1 MLPKK
6 GKVLK
11 VETVPSASQLFLEM
25 AMIMIS
31 IWILQGS
38 KSKFHLQAL
47 PSLRYS
53 VSAFTVEFYSFCS
66 LELRKKKINLIL
78 AQC

>member
-11 VETVPSASQLFLEM
+11 LETLPSASQIFLEM

-38 KSKFHLQAL
+38 KSKFRLQAL
-47 PSLRYS
+47 P
-53 VSAFTVEFYSFCS
+53 
-66 LELRKKKINLIL
+66 
-78 AQC
+78 